1 MMENEQSNKSK
12 LAQSRSDRTIAVAV
26 DLSILLQGMG
36 VCTSEL
42 KDGGTDSKTRAS
54 KVKCL
59 SIMSCDLIGDTDCG
73 RSNIDIGNRRK

>member
-1 MMENEQSNKSK
+1 
-12 LAQSRSDRTIAVAV
+12 
-26 DLSILLQGMG
+26 MG

-42 KDGGTDSKTRAS
+42 KDGGTNSKTRAS